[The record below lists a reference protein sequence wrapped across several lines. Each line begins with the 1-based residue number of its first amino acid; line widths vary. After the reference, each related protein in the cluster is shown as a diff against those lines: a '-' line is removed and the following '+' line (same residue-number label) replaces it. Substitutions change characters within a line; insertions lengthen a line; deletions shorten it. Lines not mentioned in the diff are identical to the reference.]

1 MKNLADYLDAM
12 LFALLGNRE
21 LIARWWASPNLAF
34 EGQCPCD
41 VDENTIKTYLEGHC
55 FG

>member
-21 LIARWWASPNLAF
+21 LIAKWWTSPNLAF

-41 VDENTIKTYLEGHC
+41 VDENVVKAYLEGHC
-55 FG
+55 YG